1 MAKKNKQTQPRRGKQ
16 DITTQIIREFKDQS
30 RAEIKKWRDA
40 LRMAT
45 DADNP
50 RAYHL
55 QDLYDNLESDGH
67 FLAQVR
73 LRKAATTGYGF
84 SIIDRK
90 TGEINQDKTKLFQ
103 SEWFYD
109 FIDNVLDVPLKGY
122 TVLELVNPQTMEF
135 CLVPRR
141 NVCGQKQLVY
151 FEVMGDKGVDLNSP
165 EYEHSIVRIGKPDDL
180 GIMAHICGQ
189 LIWKRNAQQSW
200 AEFTERFGMPLIS
213 ATTNKTS
220 QADIKK
226 INDMLRTLGEAATAV
241 LPEGTSIKIDPFT
254 GGDSYKVYDE
264 QIERINEEMSKPI
277 TGGTMITDD
286 GSSRSQ
292 AQVHERNLDDKI
304 AESDRRMVQFSVNNQ
319 LLPLMQYW
327 GWDVNPETDE
337 FQFDPSFELTL
348 SQHWNIAYQAM
359 QSGYELDEEWLSKT
373 FSLKIVGRREPVVT
387 PPDDD
392 EDDPDN
398 PDEHDDGTEK
408 PDPSKDKKKGLSA
421 SFR

>member
-1 MAKKNKQTQPRRGKQ
+1 MEKRKRNQGQRKSGHE
-16 DITTQIIREFKDQS
+16 ITTQIIREFKDQS
-30 RAEIKKWRDA
+30 RAEIRKWRNA
-40 LRMAT
+40 LRLAS

-50 RAYHL
+50 RQYLL

-73 LRKAATTGYGF
+73 LRKAATTSYGF

-90 TGEINQDKTKLFQ
+90 SGEPNTDKTKLFQ

-109 FIDNVLDVPLKGY
+109 FIDNVLDTPLKGY
-122 TVLELVNPQTMEF
+122 TVLELVNPQTMKF
-135 CLVPRR
+135 ALVPRR
-141 NVCGQKQLVY
+141 NVSARRQKVF
-151 FEVMGDKGVDLNSP
+151 FEVMGDKGVDLTSS
-165 EYEHSIVRIGKPDDL
+165 EYSHTLVRTGNPDDL

-220 QADIKK
+220 KADIDN
-226 INDMLRTLGEAATAV
+226 INSMLRTLGEAATAV

-254 GGDSYKVYDE
+254 GGDSYKVYDA

-292 AQVHERNLDDKI
+292 AQVHEHNLDEKI
-304 AESDRRMVQFSVNNQ
+304 AESDRRMVQFTVNNQ
-319 LLPLMQYW
+319 LIPIMQYW
-327 GWDVNPETDE
+327 GWDVNPDTDE

-348 SQHWNIAYQAM
+348 AQHWNIVNQAM
-359 QSGYELDEEWLSKT
+359 AYYEMDEEWLAKT
-373 FSLKIVGRREPVVT
+373 FSMKITGKRQT
-387 PPDDD
+387 PAQAP
-392 EDDPDN
+392 
-398 PDEHDDGTEK
+398 
-408 PDPSKDKKKGLSA
+408 GLSS
-421 SFR
+421 SFL